1 MNEIQNN
8 NDSASKSSP
17 LWTGGRIFLIGFM
30 GCGKTHWGRLLSQH
44 LHIPF
49 FDLDEKVV
57 EKEGKSINE
66 IFAQH
71 GEEYFRLMEKE
82 TLYMLTESHDDF
94 VLACGGGTPCYFN
107 NIDYMKRSGK
117 TVWINC
123 SVNCLHSRLMKE
135 KDHRPL
141 IKDLTS
147 DQLRSYIVK
156 KFGDRRIYYQQAAV
170 ILNEDE
176 LTLEMLL
183 DKITST

>member
-1 MNEIQNN
+1 
-8 NDSASKSSP
+8 
-17 LWTGGRIFLIGFM
+17 
-30 GCGKTHWGRLLSQH
+30 
-44 LHIPF
+44 
-49 FDLDEKVV
+49 
-57 EKEGKSINE
+57 
-66 IFAQH
+66 
-71 GEEYFRLMEKE
+71 
-82 TLYMLTESHDDF
+82 
-94 VLACGGGTPCYFN
+94 
-107 NIDYMKRSGK
+107 
-117 TVWINC
+117 
-123 SVNCLHSRLMKE
+123 MKE